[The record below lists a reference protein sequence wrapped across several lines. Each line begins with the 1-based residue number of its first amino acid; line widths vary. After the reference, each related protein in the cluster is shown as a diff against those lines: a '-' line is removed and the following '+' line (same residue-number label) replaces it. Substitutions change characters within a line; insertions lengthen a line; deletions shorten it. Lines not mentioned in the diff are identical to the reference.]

1 MRQNIPEIAFKIIK
15 FQFQHPYSRF
25 YLSISRF
32 LKELD
37 DSIIVFYH
45 DIKSTLTKSTLT
57 NSTVI
62 KNLSFYYRKNLLID
76 RFQSRLLDSKLRIL

>member
-15 FQFQHPYSRF
+15 FHFQHPYSRF
-25 YLSISRF
+25 YLSINRF
-32 LKELD
+32 LKKLD

-45 DIKSTLTKSTLT
+45 DIKSTLTKSILT

-62 KNLSFYYRKNLLID
+62 KNLSFYYRKNLLTD
-76 RFQSRLLDSKLRIL
+76 HFQSRLLDSKLRIL